1 MVGIG
6 RWLTRSSRSGGVS
19 SGLSRHDRCVW
30 TRPRFSQ
37 NGCGEIGSRRCAKF
51 TTASSVNANKLEA
64 KQSKG
69 RSVTRTR
76 ERMIQG
82 RLAGDLLEARLDFL
96 KQLFPHTLKVFKV
109 TLQKCF
115 LSPHDYCYN
124 PIFCNFYIILVSTRQ
139 RSRQH
144 TKHPA
149 PFSFPAR
156 FKFIISSAVFGIV
169 PLFPKFL

>member
-37 NGCGEIGSRRCAKF
+37 NGRGEIGSRRCAKF
-51 TTASSVNANKLEA
+51 ATASSVNAKFEA
-64 KQSKG
+64 KQRKKVCDEDG
-69 RSVTRTR
+69 G
-76 ERMIQG
+76 EG
-82 RLAGDLLEARLDFL
+82 GLAGDLLEPRLDFFEVGLSTLWKSL
-96 KQLFPHTLKVFKV
+96 KSRSKN
-109 TLQKCF
+109 
-115 LSPHDYCYN
+115 LSTSIQY
-124 PIFCNFYIILVSTRQ
+124 LVISTFWCQYVR

-156 FKFIISSAVFGIV
+156 FKFISSAVFGIV